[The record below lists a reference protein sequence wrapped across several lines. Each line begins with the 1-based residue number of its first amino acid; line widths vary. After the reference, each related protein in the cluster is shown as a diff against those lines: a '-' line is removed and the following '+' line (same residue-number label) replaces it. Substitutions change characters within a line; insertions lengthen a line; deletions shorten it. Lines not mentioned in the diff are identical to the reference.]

1 MLQFSLVRSS
11 TLSANP
17 PIVLLGEA
25 MGQNEEKI
33 GAGFVGASGI
43 ELLRMLDEAGVIQL
57 TVVDT
62 DYLRRFWSENDPR
75 LIDMVWRLH
84 PEVHRLNVFNLHP
97 QGNDMKHLCGDKKEA
112 LRGYPKHTAGW
123 IRMEFAGNLHRL
135 ADDLNRLNPNLVIAL
150 GNTPLWALCGTTG
163 ISAIRGT
170 TRLSS
175 HTVADFKVLAT
186 YHPAAVLRQWELRPV
201 TVADLMKAPAE
212 AQYPEVRRPK
222 REIWIEPE
230 IADIE
235 RFFHNELRSGP
246 LSIDIETAGTA
257 ITCIGFAPS
266 SGIAIVIPFYDGRRK
281 GKSYWPDKSTER
293 QAWRLVKDVLEDGT
307 IPKLFQNALFDV
319 AFLYRSM
326 GIKVRNVAE
335 DTMLLHHAL
344 QPEMLKGLGFLGSL
358 YTDEGAWKREHRHQT
373 TIKKDN

>member
-1 MLQFSLVRSS
+1 M
-11 TLSANP
+11 T
-17 PIVLLGEA
+17 PIILLGEA
-25 MGQNEEKI
+25 MGQNEQKI

-97 QGNDMKHLCGDKKEA
+97 ASNDMKTLCGDKKES
-112 LRGYPKHTAGW
+112 LRGYPKHNAGW
-123 IRMEFAGNLHRL
+123 IKEEFRPHLDML
-135 ADDLNRLNPNLVIAL
+135 ADSLNRLQPNLVVAL
-150 GNTPLWALCGTTG
+150 GNTSLWSLCGTTG
-163 ISAIRGT
+163 ISALRGT
-170 TRLSS
+170 TRVSS
-175 HTVADFKVLAT
+175 HCVADFKVLAT

-201 TVADLMKAPAE
+201 TIADLMKAPREAE
-212 AQYPEVRRPK
+212 YPEVRRPH
-222 REIWIEPE
+222 RECYLPETPEEIEEFFSKFEPE
-230 IADIE
+230 
-235 RFFHNELRSGP
+235 RRGP
-246 LSIDIETAGTA
+246 LSVDIETAGTS

-266 SGIAIVIPFYDGRRK
+266 SGVALVVPFLDTRKKGRH
-281 GKSYWPDKSTER
+281 YWSDRESER
-293 QAWRLVKDVLEDGT
+293 RAWVFIKDLLEDGT
-307 IPKLFQNALFDV
+307 IPKLFQNGMYDI

-326 GIKVRNVAE
+326 GIKVRGAEE

-358 YTDEGAWKREHRHQT
+358 YTDEGAWKREHKT
-373 TIKKDN
+373 YGTIKRDA